1 LFKVPFLTPSQLI
14 GLDIGSSSIK
24 LVELKPKGKQW
35 ALLRAG
41 KVPIDPE
48 VIVEGA
54 IINEAQLVEA
64 VQSLIQKTGVHSK
77 YVAISFGGPTV
88 IVKRVSLPKMQIE
101 TLRANLRNEVA
112 EHIPFSLDEVNVDIA
127 PVGEDP
133 NEPDRM
139 GVILVATKKE
149 TVGEFLAVLVSAG
162 LKALVADL
170 SAFAVANAFFY
181 NYPELLHEPLAII
194 HLGSSV
200 TTVNIVHEGR
210 SLFVRDLARGGYEIT
225 SEIQKLLGVSYEEAE
240 NFKRG
245 GSGEEDALIPEE
257 VGTVLRNKFQDLASD
272 VQRTFDYFIQQGG
285 VERVGRIFI
294 SGGMSLTSGIAGVLE
309 ERLGLPVETMN
320 PFRRIALKGKGL
332 PVDELQREAPI
343 YSVAVGLALRRAFDT

>member
-1 LFKVPFLTPSQLI
+1 M
-14 GLDIGSSSIK
+14 
-24 LVELKPKGKQW
+24 
-35 ALLRAG
+35 AL
-41 KVPIDPE
+41 
-48 VIVEGA
+48 
-54 IINEAQLVEA
+54 
-64 VQSLIQKTGVHSK
+64 
-77 YVAISFGGPTV
+77 GGPTV
-88 IVKRVSLPKMQIE
+88 IVKRVLLPKMPVE

-149 TVGEFLAVLVSAG
+149 TIGEFLAVLISAS
-162 LKALVADL
+162 LKALVVDL
-170 SAFAVANAFFY
+170 SAFAVANTFTY
-181 NYPELLHEPLAII
+181 NYPELIHEPLAII
-194 HLGSSV
+194 HLGSSM
-200 TTVNIVHEGR
+200 TTVNIVHEGK
-210 SLFVRDLARGGYEIT
+210 SLFVRDLTKGGYEIT
-225 SEIQKLLGVSYEEAE
+225 SEIQKLLGVSFEEAE

-257 VGTVLRNKFQDLASD
+257 VGTILRNKFQDLAGD
-272 VQRTFDYFIQQGG
+272 VQKTFDFFVQQGG

-309 ERLGLPVETMN
+309 ERLGLPVEILN
-320 PFRRIALKGKGL
+320 PFRRVALKGKGI
-332 PVDELQREAPI
+332 PVDELEREAPI